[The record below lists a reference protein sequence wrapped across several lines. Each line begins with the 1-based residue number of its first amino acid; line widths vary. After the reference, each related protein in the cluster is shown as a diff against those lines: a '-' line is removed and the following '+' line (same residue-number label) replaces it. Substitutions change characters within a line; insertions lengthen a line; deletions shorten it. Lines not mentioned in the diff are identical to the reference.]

1 MGRRG
6 EKGERKRREGDEE
19 GKGGVVIEGRV
30 AVEVGRNFWKCDEV
44 RFPPSEKFL
53 NQKLFLFCPQSNN
66 DNPNFYVI

>member
-30 AVEVGRNFWKCDEV
+30 AVEVGRNFWKCDE
-44 RFPPSEKFL
+44 F
-53 NQKLFLFCPQSNN
+53 
-66 DNPNFYVI
+66 